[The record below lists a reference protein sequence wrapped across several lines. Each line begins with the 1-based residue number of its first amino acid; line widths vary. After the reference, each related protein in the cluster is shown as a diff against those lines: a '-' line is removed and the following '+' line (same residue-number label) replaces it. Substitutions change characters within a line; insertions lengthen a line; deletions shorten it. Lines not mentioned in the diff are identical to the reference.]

1 MRIYQGQKDLMNSS
15 ERECLGK
22 KPPREIGFLKAQS
35 SGLFYQV
42 ERHVNFSNKTKS
54 SNLAHTDYQL
64 RGMASTSLLVNS
76 FLGKTLADFY
86 S

>member
-42 ERHVNFSNKTKS
+42 ERHANFSNKTKS
-54 SNLAHTDYQL
+54 SNLAHTTNS
-64 RGMASTSLLVNS
+64 AAWPVPAFLLTV
-76 FLGKTLADFY
+76 FWAEH
-86 S
+86 

>member
-22 KPPREIGFLKAQS
+22 KPPREIGFLKALS

-54 SNLAHTDYQL
+54 SNLAHTTNS
-64 RGMASTSLLVNS
+64 AAWPVPVFLLTVS
-76 FLGKTLADFY
+76 WEEH
-86 S
+86 